1 MYFRYTSG
9 KWENYE
15 RLGIICN
22 EERGIAQVYNAGW
35 DKAYCQSTPEGEAN
49 AQLIA
54 SAPEM
59 CEALEDCAELLEQL
73 EAWQNE
79 ELDEA
84 FPEIPCLL
92 EKIDG
97 ILRQAGGYTK

>member
-1 MYFRYTSG
+1 MFYRYTGG
-9 KWENYE
+9 KWKNYE

-22 EERGIAQVYNAGW
+22 EERGIAQVYNAGK
-35 DKAYCQSTPEGEAN
+35 DEAYSNSTPEGEAN

-54 SAPEM
+54 SAPDM
-59 CEALEDCAELLEQL
+59 CDALEDCAELLEQL

-79 ELDEA
+79 ELNDA
-84 FPEIPCLL
+84 FPEIPDLL

-97 ILRQAGGYTK
+97 ILLQAGGYTE